1 MGSYALNK
9 VAASITGPGGSFQ
22 LGSGSA
28 LGDEGIEFET
38 NERSVKQVG
47 ADGVGQ
53 YSFIADK
60 SGTVTVT
67 LLKTSP
73 TNAMLMNMFNAQTLD
88 SSLWGSN
95 VIVLV
100 DTASGTTV
108 TARACAFNK
117 VPPQKFGKE
126 AGTNQWVFDSLYIDT
141 VIGAY

>member
-1 MGSYALNK
+1 MASYALNK
-9 VAASITGPGGSFQ
+9 VVASITGPGGSFQ

-28 LGDEGIEFET
+28 LGDEGIEVET

-47 ADGVGQ
+47 ADGIGQ

-60 SGTVTVT
+60 SGTVTLT

-73 TNAMLMNMFNAQTLD
+73 VNSQLMAMFNAQTLD

-95 VIVLV
+95 VLTVI

-108 TARACAFNK
+108 SARACAFNK

>member
-1 MGSYALNK
+1 MASYSLNK

-38 NERSVKQVG
+38 QERSVKQVG

-73 TNAMLMNMFNAQTLD
+73 VNAMLMNMFNAQTLD
-88 SSLWGSN
+88 SSLWGQN